1 MIIVPTVN
9 IAEEFYNKLGHMN
22 RELSMRLC
30 VNDNAFREFHKAVH
44 AGVNVIITTYNTA
57 SKCLGDLIEEY
68 YMSKQ
73 RLDYFLVIDEAHMLL
88 QHIGLIEITKEFD
101 KVALISATANDIK
114 HFACFRDYI
123 IVNPHIDER
132 YNRNIYVNKL
142 ISDADGQRAAIVD
155 LIDKNRMNYDKVLVK
170 IEDKKECKRL
180 KNCLK
185 DRYKVALYTGDSKEV
200 KLNEDGIFEEDVDVV
215 ISTSSIQNGQ
225 SIKENVLSIFVQT
238 YIDTTSSVEQFLG
251 RNRNRDSDVYVYVR
265 YGKHMNKRKYATP
278 NNRYERRLNLLR
290 DSAWNEMSKTNW
302 DDLLCRFGRV
312 RFSKSNDTTSTET
325 NDHVCDSGTKDCTAI
340 TNETSV
346 NEQPCPRQVNESVN
360 EASESKFEE
369 PNINIEFP
377 TKRYLYDYYGIDI
390 NTIPDGYEIKMRWI
404 DCIN

>member
-1 MIIVPTVN
+1 
-9 IAEEFYNKLGHMN
+9 
-22 RELSMRLC
+22 
-30 VNDNAFREFHKAVH
+30 
-44 AGVNVIITTYNTA
+44 
-57 SKCLGDLIEEY
+57 
-68 YMSKQ
+68 
-73 RLDYFLVIDEAHMLL
+73 
-88 QHIGLIEITKEFD
+88 
-101 KVALISATANDIK
+101 
-114 HFACFRDYI
+114 
-123 IVNPHIDER
+123 
-132 YNRNIYVNKL
+132 
-142 ISDADGQRAAIVD
+142 
-155 LIDKNRMNYDKVLVK
+155 MNYDKVLVK

-200 KLNEDGIFEEDVDVV
+200 KLNEDGIFEEDVDV
-215 ISTSSIQNGQ
+215 
-225 SIKENVLSIFVQT
+225 
-238 YIDTTSSVEQFLG
+238 
-251 RNRNRDSDVYVYVR
+251 
-265 YGKHMNKRKYATP
+265 HMNKRKYATP

-312 RFSKSNDTTSTET
+312 RFSKSNITTSTETNEEGDTFSET

-377 TKRYLYDYYGIDI
+377 NKRYLYDYYGIDI
-390 NTIPDGYEIKMRWI
+390 NTISDGYEIKMRYVK
-404 DCIN
+404 NKGKMGRLYKLVKK

>member
-1 MIIVPTVN
+1 
-9 IAEEFYNKLGHMN
+9 
-22 RELSMRLC
+22 
-30 VNDNAFREFHKAVH
+30 
-44 AGVNVIITTYNTA
+44 
-57 SKCLGDLIEEY
+57 
-68 YMSKQ
+68 
-73 RLDYFLVIDEAHMLL
+73 
-88 QHIGLIEITKEFD
+88 
-101 KVALISATANDIK
+101 
-114 HFACFRDYI
+114 
-123 IVNPHIDER
+123 
-132 YNRNIYVNKL
+132 
-142 ISDADGQRAAIVD
+142 
-155 LIDKNRMNYDKVLVK
+155 MNYDKVLVK

-238 YIDTTSSVEQFLG
+238 YIDTTSSVEQFPG

-312 RFSKSNDTTSTET
+312 RFSKSNDTTSTETNEEEEDTFSET

-390 NTIPDGYEIKMRWI
+390 NTIPDGYEIKMRYVK
-404 DCIN
+404 NKGKMGRLYKLVKK